1 MKKPELL
8 APGGSLEKLK
18 TAIDYGADAVYIGGE
33 MFSLR
38 VAAENF
44 SKEDMQEGIKYA
56 HDRGKK
62 VYLTANILPHNDDIE
77 EFEEFVKDIKNYGFD
92 AVLVADLGLFDM
104 MQELA
109 PEIPIH
115 VSTQANNINYRS
127 AIKWYKMGATRV
139 VLAREMSF
147 KEIAEFQKKIP
158 EDLELEAFIHGA
170 MCISYSGRCL
180 LSNYMTGRDSNMGAC
195 AHPCR
200 WNYKLVEETRPG
212 EYMDV
217 FENERGTFIFN
228 SKDLC
233 TIRHIP
239 ELVQSGIASL
249 KIEGRVKTSYY
260 VATVVGAYRREIDR
274 YCADPENYVFNEA
287 EYEELCKVSHR
298 PYTTGFYFGKP
309 DENSQVYTSSS
320 YIRDYD
326 LIGIVKSYDAENGI
340 ATITQ
345 RNRFFKGDEIEIIQ
359 PMKPFFVQAVD
370 SMCDENGNEIEV
382 ANHAEQIV
390 KFKTAQPVCEGA
402 SLRSSTDSSNSVLT
416 KLKTAER
423 SDCTTSSIATEEEV
437 TNGTRANISN
447 K

>member
-1 MKKPELL
+1 MNKPELL
-8 APGGSLEKLK
+8 APGGSLGKLK

-33 MFSLR
+33 AFSLR

-44 SKEDMQEGIKYA
+44 SNDDMREGIKYA
-56 HDRGKK
+56 HERGRK
-62 VYLTANILPHNDDIE
+62 VYLTANILPHNSDID
-77 EFEEFVKDIKNYGFD
+77 EFEAFITEIKDYGFD
-92 AVLVADLGLFDM
+92 AVLIADLGLFDM
-104 MQELA
+104 MREYA

-127 AIKWYKMGATRV
+127 AIMWHKMGAKRV

-147 KEIAEFQKKIP
+147 KEIAEIREKIP
-158 EDLELEAFIHGA
+158 DDLELEAFVHGA

-200 WNYKLVEETRPG
+200 WNYKLVEETRPN

-239 ELVQSGIASL
+239 ELIESGIASL
-249 KIEGRVKTSYY
+249 KIEGRVKTEYY

-274 YCADPENYVFNEA
+274 YCKDPDNYVFNEA
-287 EYEELCKVSHR
+287 EFEELCKVSHR

-326 LIGIVKSYDAENGI
+326 LIGIVNSYDSETGI
-340 ATITQ
+340 ATVSQ
-345 RNRFFKGDEIEIIQ
+345 RNRFFKGDEVEIIQ
-359 PMKPFFVQAVD
+359 PLKPFFIQTID
-370 SMCDENGNEIEV
+370 FMTDENGNEIEV

-390 KFKTAQPVCEGA
+390 KFKTAEPVTVGA
-402 SLRSSTDSSNSVLT
+402 MLR
-416 KLKTAER
+416 KKR
-423 SDCTTSSIATEEEV
+423 
-437 TNGTRANISN
+437 
-447 K
+447 

>member
-239 ELVQSGIASL
+239 EL
-249 KIEGRVKTSYY
+249 
-260 VATVVGAYRREIDR
+260 DR

-402 SLRSSTDSSNSVLT
+402 MIR
-416 KLKTAER
+416 KK
-423 SDCTTSSIATEEEV
+423 
-437 TNGTRANISN
+437 

>member
-77 EFEEFVKDIKNYGFD
+77 EFEEFVKDIKDYGFD

-249 KIEGRVKTSYY
+249 KIESK
-260 VATVVGAYRREIDR
+260 
-274 YCADPENYVFNEA
+274 NFL
-287 EYEELCKVSHR
+287 LCC
-298 PYTTGFYFGKP
+298 
-309 DENSQVYTSSS
+309 
-320 YIRDYD
+320 
-326 LIGIVKSYDAENGI
+326 NGC
-340 ATITQ
+340 
-345 RNRFFKGDEIEIIQ
+345 RSIQ
-359 PMKPFFVQAVD
+359 
-370 SMCDENGNEIEV
+370 
-382 ANHAEQIV
+382 
-390 KFKTAQPVCEGA
+390 T
-402 SLRSSTDSSNSVLT
+402 
-416 KLKTAER
+416 
-423 SDCTTSSIATEEEV
+423 
-437 TNGTRANISN
+437 
-447 K
+447 

>member
-33 MFSLR
+33 TFSLR

-44 SKEDMQEGIKYA
+44 TLEDMREGIRYA

-62 VYLTANILPHNDDIE
+62 VYLTANIIPHNSDIE
-77 EFEEFVKDIKNYGFD
+77 EFEDFIKEIRPLGFD
-92 AVLVADLGLFDM
+92 AVLIADLGLFDM
-104 MQELA
+104 MRTLA

-115 VSTQANNINYRS
+115 ISTQANNVNYRS
-127 AIKWYKMGATRV
+127 ALAWHKMGAKRI

-147 KEIAEFQKKIP
+147 AEIAELQQKIP
-158 EDLELEAFIHGA
+158 EDLELEAFVHGA

-233 TIRHIP
+233 TIEHIP

-274 YCADPENYVFNEA
+274 YFAAPENYTFNKA

-309 DENSQVYTSSS
+309 DASAQVYTSSS

-326 LIGIVKSYDAENGI
+326 LVGIVLSYDENTGI
-340 ATITQ
+340 ATVTQ
-345 RNRFFKGDEIEIIQ
+345 RNRFFAGDEVEIIQ
-359 PMKPFFVQAVD
+359 PLKPYFTQTFD
-370 SMCDENGNEIEV
+370 YMRDEDGSEIEV

-390 KFKTAQPVCEGA
+390 KIKTSEPVTAGA
-402 SLRSSTDSSNSVLT
+402 MLR
-416 KLKTAER
+416 KKR
-423 SDCTTSSIATEEEV
+423 
-437 TNGTRANISN
+437 
-447 K
+447 

>member
-33 MFSLR
+33 AFSLR

-44 SKEDMQEGIKYA
+44 SKEDMREGIKYA
-56 HDRGKK
+56 HERGKK

-77 EFEEFVKDIKNYGFD
+77 EFEDFITEIKDYGFD
-92 AVLVADLGLFDM
+92 AVLIADLGLFDM
-104 MQELA
+104 MQEFA

-115 VSTQANNINYRS
+115 VSTQANNVNYRS
-127 AIKWYKMGATRV
+127 AIKWYKMGAKRV

-147 KEIAEFQKKIP
+147 REIAEFQQKIP

-217 FENERGTFIFN
+217 MENERGTFIFN

-274 YCADPENYVFNEA
+274 YFADPENYVFNEA

-326 LIGIVKSYDAENGI
+326 LVGIVQSYDAETGI
-340 ATITQ
+340 ATVSQ
-345 RNRFFKGDEIEIIQ
+345 RNRFFKGDEVEIIQ
-359 PMKPFFVQAVD
+359 PMKPFFTQTID
-370 SMCDENGNEIEV
+370 SMTDENGNEIDV

-390 KFKTAQPVCEGA
+390 HFKSVQPVCEGA
-402 SLRSSTDSSNSVLT
+402 MIR
-416 KLKTAER
+416 KKR
-423 SDCTTSSIATEEEV
+423 
-437 TNGTRANISN
+437 
-447 K
+447 

>member
-33 MFSLR
+33 AFSLR

-44 SKEDMQEGIKYA
+44 SKEDMREGIKYA

-77 EFEEFVKDIKNYGFD
+77 EFEDFVNEIKDYGFD
-92 AVLVADLGLFDM
+92 AVLIADLGLFDM

-115 VSTQANNINYRS
+115 VSTQANNVNYRS
-127 AIKWYKMGATRV
+127 AIKWHKMGATRV

-147 KEIAEFQKKIP
+147 KEIAEFQQKIP

-217 FENERGTFIFN
+217 MENERGTFIFN

-274 YCADPENYVFNEA
+274 YFADPENYVFNEA

-326 LIGIVKSYDAENGI
+326 LVGIVQSYDAETGV
-340 ATITQ
+340 ATISQ

-359 PMKPFFVQAVD
+359 PMKPFFTQTVD
-370 SMCDENGNEIEV
+370 SMTDENGNEIDV

-390 KFKTAQPVCEGA
+390 HFKTVQPVCEGA
-402 SLRSSTDSSNSVLT
+402 MIR
-416 KLKTAER
+416 KKR
-423 SDCTTSSIATEEEV
+423 
-437 TNGTRANISN
+437 
-447 K
+447 